1 MALKRSGSRF
11 EASIWPGFVD
21 AMTALLLILFFVL
34 SIFMIVQFTL
44 RETITDQDLELNNLS
59 SQIEQ
64 QDSELNNLSSLI
76 SKKETEL
83 NSLST
88 EILSKEERLNKLT

>member
-44 RETITDQDLELNNLS
+44 RETITDQDLELSNLS
-59 SQIEQ
+59 SQIEE
-64 QDSELNNLSSLI
+64 QDLEGYSPTI
-76 SKKETEL
+76 IHV
-83 NSLST
+83 NSLN
-88 EILSKEERLNKLT
+88 EIIETH